1 MDRWNY
7 MIHLVGWSAP
17 IFAAQWLLA
26 HRAFRR
32 NLGAVFW
39 PALIGGTYFSVIDS
53 VAVRAGIWFFDPR
66 QILGI
71 FLGPLPLE
79 EVLFFFLTSW
89 LVSQS
94 LVMFL
99 PNGYRR

>member
-1 MDRWNY
+1 MERWNY

-17 IFAAQWLLA
+17 IFAVQWLLA
-26 HRAFRR
+26 HRAFRQ
-32 NLGAVFW
+32 NLGAVFL
-39 PALIGGTYFSVIDS
+39 PALIGGTYFSLIDS
-53 VAVRAGIWFFDPR
+53 VAVHAGIWFFDPR

-71 FLGPLPLE
+71 FIGPLPLE

-94 LVMFL
+94 LVLFL
-99 PNGYRR
+99 PDGYRR

>member
-1 MDRWNY
+1 MERWNY

-17 IFAAQWLLA
+17 IFAVQWLLA
-26 HRAFRR
+26 HRAFRQ
-32 NLGAVFW
+32 NLGAVFL
-39 PALIGGTYFSVIDS
+39 PALIGGTYFSLIDS
-53 VAVRAGIWFFDPR
+53 VAVHARIWYFDPR

-71 FLGPLPLE
+71 FIGPLPLE

-94 LVMFL
+94 LVLFL
-99 PNGYRR
+99 PDGYRR